1 MDRHPEAG
9 IDVEADFILW
19 LERQA
24 DALRLR
30 RFDQL
35 DIVNLAAEI
44 DSIVGSEKRE
54 VMSRL
59 EVIIRHLLK
68 CQYQPMRKSKSWRRT
83 LTEQRHALERV
94 CEDSPSL
101 VPSLPALA
109 EKEYQRS
116 LRHVARETGIAR
128 SCFPPALPYSV
139 QQLLDED
146 YLP

>member
-9 IDVEADFILW
+9 VDYEADFVLW
-19 LERQA
+19 LERQS

-59 EVIIRHLLK
+59 ELIIRHLLK

-101 VPSLPALA
+101 VPTLPAMA
-109 EKEYQRS
+109 EKEYQRA
-116 LRHVARETGIAR
+116 LRYVARETGIAR
-128 SCFPPALPYSV
+128 NFFPKALPYTL

-146 YLP
+146 FLP